1 MYMYMDVSSRQKN
14 GGDYKPVSNLS
25 MAVNQNS
32 VEGPQQIY
40 PSSLPPSYMQSPL
53 PTLDP
58 PEEIAQEHFADPLHH
73 NSHNEQIVSDL
84 EKPQSK
90 VES

>member
-1 MYMYMDVSSRQKN
+1 
-14 GGDYKPVSNLS
+14 

-32 VEGPQQIY
+32 VEGPHQVY

-58 PEEIAQEHFADPLHH
+58 PEEKDQEQIADPLNH
-73 NSHNEQIVSDL
+73 NSHHEQIASDR
-84 EKPQSK
+84 EKPSK
-90 VES
+90 TKS